1 MQLPKYQP
9 NDIEM
14 RKVNK
19 IIIHCTATVEGNNVS
34 AGTIRQWHLRR
45 GWSDIGYHYIIG
57 IDGEIQSGRSVQ
69 IQGAHTRG
77 HNEDSIGISYVGGLD
92 ANRKP
97 KDTRTEQQKESLVEI
112 IKILKNI
119 YPKASIHGH
128 RDFSKDQDGDGVER
142 HEWMKA
148 CPCFDAENEYLDLQP
163 KTFKARSKKVKDKLK
178 DKK

>member
-45 GWSDIGYHYIIG
+45 GWSDVGYHYIIG

-69 IQGAHTRG
+69 MQGAHTRSF
-77 HNEDSIGISYVGGLD
+77 NEDSIGIAYVGGLD

-97 KDTRTEQQKESLVEI
+97 KDTRTEQQKESLIEI

-128 RDFSKDQDGDGVER
+128 RDMSKDNDGDGVER